1 MLDKLSHTLM
11 HIIKS
16 ISVHVAY
23 IFSFVLYAVFMFL
36 VLYWDIVYYKN
47 DFFIII
53 VKVYMSVKAQK
64 KKGLEKLSTR
74 SKYAAIGGKDTKR
87 ELYICL

>member
-16 ISVHVAY
+16 ISVYMAS

-53 VKVYMSVKAQK
+53 VIVYMSVKA
-64 KKGLEKLSTR
+64 
-74 SKYAAIGGKDTKR
+74 
-87 ELYICL
+87 